1 MRRNHTGWSSSGR
14 RRRNEERLGGS
25 AMQYAHWLIVVGA
38 VLVVLG
44 FIGFAL
50 HKNDGEPADDRLTRD
65 TSSET
70 IQAALEAELKA
81 KEKGPD
87 RDPRDDAGLQRRR

>member
-1 MRRNHTGWSSSGR
+1 M
-14 RRRNEERLGGS
+14 E
-25 AMQYAHWLIVVGA
+25 YAHWLMVAGA

-50 HKNDGEPADDRLTRD
+50 HKNDAEPTEGHLTPD

-70 IQAALEAELKA
+70 IQAALENAEAAHEAKA
-81 KEKGPD
+81 KGK
-87 RDPRDDAGLQRRR
+87 

>member
-1 MRRNHTGWSSSGR
+1 
-14 RRRNEERLGGS
+14 
-25 AMQYAHWLIVVGA
+25 MQYAHRLIVAGP

-50 HKNDGEPADDRLTRD
+50 RKNGAEDHLTRD

-70 IQAALEAELKA
+70 MQAALEEAEAAHEA
-81 KEKGPD
+81 KLTAK
-87 RDPRDDAGLQRRR
+87 RK

>member
-1 MRRNHTGWSSSGR
+1 M
-14 RRRNEERLGGS
+14 E
-25 AMQYAHWLIVVGA
+25 YAHWLIVAGA

-44 FIGFAL
+44 SIGFAL
-50 HKNDGEPADDRLTRD
+50 RKSNAEDHLTLN

-81 KEKGPD
+81 KEK
-87 RDPRDDAGLQRRR
+87 

>member
-1 MRRNHTGWSSSGR
+1 M
-14 RRRNEERLGGS
+14 E
-25 AMQYAHWLIVVGA
+25 YAHWLIVAGA

-50 HKNDGEPADDRLTRD
+50 HKNDAEPTEGHLTPD

-70 IQAALEAELKA
+70 IQAALEKAEAAQEAKLKA
-81 KEKGPD
+81 NGNY
-87 RDPRDDAGLQRRR
+87 GV

>member
-1 MRRNHTGWSSSGR
+1 
-14 RRRNEERLGGS
+14 
-25 AMQYAHWLIVVGA
+25 MQYAHLLMVAGA

-50 HKNDGEPADDRLTRD
+50 RKNDAEDHLTRD

-70 IQAALEAELKA
+70 IQAALEEAEAALVPGIRA
-81 KEKGPD
+81 K
-87 RDPRDDAGLQRRR
+87 

>member
-1 MRRNHTGWSSSGR
+1 
-14 RRRNEERLGGS
+14 
-25 AMQYAHWLIVVGA
+25 MQYAHWLMVAGA

-50 HKNDGEPADDRLTRD
+50 HKNGAATAEDHLTRD

-70 IQAALEAELKA
+70 VEADLAAIESEGEMPPK
-81 KEKGPD
+81 
-87 RDPRDDAGLQRRR
+87 RQRRPNGIFGGS

>member
-1 MRRNHTGWSSSGR
+1 MPS
-14 RRRNEERLGGS
+14 
-25 AMQYAHWLIVVGA
+25 AHWLMVAGA

-50 HKNDGEPADDRLTRD
+50 QKNDAGTAEGQRD

-70 IQAALEAELKA
+70 VQAALAALESDMEGEGEMPPK
-81 KEKGPD
+81 
-87 RDPRDDAGLQRRR
+87 RQRRPNGIFGGS

>member
-1 MRRNHTGWSSSGR
+1 
-14 RRRNEERLGGS
+14 
-25 AMQYAHWLIVVGA
+25 MQYAHWLMVAGA

-50 HKNDGEPADDRLTRD
+50 HKNDAATAEGHLTPD

-70 IQAALEAELKA
+70 VQAALAAIESEEMEGEGEMQPK
-81 KEKGPD
+81 
-87 RDPRDDAGLQRRR
+87 RQRRPNGIFGGS

>member
-1 MRRNHTGWSSSGR
+1 
-14 RRRNEERLGGS
+14 
-25 AMQYAHWLIVVGA
+25 MQYAHWLMVAGA

-50 HKNDGEPADDRLTRD
+50 HKNDAGTAEGHLTRD

-70 IQAALEAELKA
+70 IQAALEEAEVALEAKLKA
-81 KEKGPD
+81 KGK
-87 RDPRDDAGLQRRR
+87 

>member
-1 MRRNHTGWSSSGR
+1 
-14 RRRNEERLGGS
+14 
-25 AMQYAHWLIVVGA
+25 MQYAHWLMVAGA

-50 HKNDGEPADDRLTRD
+50 HKNDAGTAEGHLTRD

-70 IQAALEAELKA
+70 VQAALAALAALESEREREGEGEMPPK
-81 KEKGPD
+81 
-87 RDPRDDAGLQRRR
+87 RQRRPNGIFGGS

>member
-1 MRRNHTGWSSSGR
+1 
-14 RRRNEERLGGS
+14 
-25 AMQYAHWLIVVGA
+25 MQYAHWLMVAGA

-50 HKNDGEPADDRLTRD
+50 HKNDAEPADDRLTRD

-70 IQAALEAELKA
+70 IQAALENAEAALEAKLKA
-81 KEKGPD
+81 KGK
-87 RDPRDDAGLQRRR
+87 

>member
-1 MRRNHTGWSSSGR
+1 M
-14 RRRNEERLGGS
+14 E
-25 AMQYAHWLIVVGA
+25 YAHWLIGAGA

-50 HKNDGEPADDRLTRD
+50 HKNEPAEGHLTRD

-70 IQAALEAELKA
+70 IQAALEEAEAALEAKA
-81 KEKGPD
+81 KGK
-87 RDPRDDAGLQRRR
+87 

>member
-1 MRRNHTGWSSSGR
+1 M
-14 RRRNEERLGGS
+14 E
-25 AMQYAHWLIVVGA
+25 YAHWLLVAGA

-50 HKNDGEPADDRLTRD
+50 RKNDAEDPLTLD

-70 IQAALEAELKA
+70 IQAALENAEAAHEAKLKA
-81 KEKGPD
+81 KGK
-87 RDPRDDAGLQRRR
+87 